1 MRIGKGAVTSVR
13 VSLFGAYGQVCIAIC
28 HLSLCSDKVL
38 EIRQYSENGS
48 AESGKGGQPLKLAL
62 KVSSNRC
69 VRPIHDV
76 PNNLSSSSHSW
87 PFHRRR
93 LGDTGSLQVLSE
105 PSDKL
110 RAMSQKLSV
119 KNKVGL
125 GNMPIWL
132 YTLYSTLY
140 VHLAS

>member
-1 MRIGKGAVTSVR
+1 MMFQTIFPR
-13 VSLFGAYGQVCIAIC
+13 LLIAGP
-28 HLSLCSDKVL
+28 S
-38 EIRQYSENGS
+38 
-48 AESGKGGQPLKLAL
+48 
-62 KVSSNRC
+62 
-69 VRPIHDV
+69 
-76 PNNLSSSSHSW
+76 
-87 PFHRRR
+87 
-93 LGDTGSLQVLSE
+93 TGSLQVLSE